1 MINNYQ
7 ITKKM
12 LLNKNHLVLLTTTY
26 LMFLIE
32 FQLSQYIGL
41 NILQQYDIGVQQI
54 DQDWLKDILYNYK
67 DHKMYNYILM
77 YLSIR
82 NSNIMLIYLNIF
94 YLYIGILNITGDID
108 VIVDFHILYGLI
120 VLSLKYEYIL
130 IEFSSKTILGIC
142 GCLYIRKV
150 LYKLYKLYLN

>member
-41 NILQQYDIGVQQI
+41 NILQQYDIGVQ
-54 DQDWLKDILYNYK
+54 
-67 DHKMYNYILM
+67 HNYILM
-77 YLSIR
+77 YISIR
-82 NSNIMLIYLNIF
+82 NSNIMLIYLNLF
-94 YLYIGILNITGDID
+94 YIYFGILNITGDID